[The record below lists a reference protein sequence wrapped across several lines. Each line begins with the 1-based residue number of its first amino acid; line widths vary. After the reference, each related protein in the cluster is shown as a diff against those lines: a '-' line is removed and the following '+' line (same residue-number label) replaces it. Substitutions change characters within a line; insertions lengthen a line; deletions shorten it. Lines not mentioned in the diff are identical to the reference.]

1 LSAKVAFVPKE
12 EEMNNSMMKIVWTT
26 LAFIA
31 TCETAVSSTTSYQY
45 DALGRLSV
53 VTEGAATVNYSYDPA
68 GNRTQK
74 QTSGGTVTAITMPSS
89 TAQEHRG
96 SVVLRVNV
104 GGSSPGGT
112 VSFYEGS
119 AFLGSAPISGGLAT
133 VELIGL
139 SRGSHTIT
147 ARYSGDVT
155 NAANSV
161 SFPVKVVN
169 LDWLPAVLDIL
180 MN

>member
-1 LSAKVAFVPKE
+1 
-12 EEMNNSMMKIVWTT
+12 MNNSAMKSLVMSLVI
-26 LAFIA
+26 FA
-31 TCETAVSSTTSYQY
+31 TCSAALASTTTYQY
-45 DALGRLSV
+45 DALGRLSG
-53 VTEGAATVNYSYDPA
+53 VTEGAASVNYSYDPA

-74 QTSGGTVTAITMPSS
+74 QTSGGTATAITMPSS
-89 TAQEHRG
+89 SAVEHRG
-96 SVVLRVNV
+96 SVVLKVTV
-104 GGSSPGGT
+104 GGTSPGGA

-119 AFLGSAPISGGLAT
+119 TFLGSAPIASGVAS

-169 LDWLPAVLDIL
+169 LDWLPAVLEIL